1 MEITKEKHIQIF
13 VTLDKIN
20 RINETIKRHLSY
32 ETSITNDAM
41 IKQWTEMRNN
51 LAQQLQHLLS
61 EETEIM
67 FQTAA

>member
-13 VTLDKIN
+13 VTLDRIN
-20 RINETIKRHLSY
+20 RINETIKRYLSY

-41 IKQWTEMRNN
+41 IKQWTDMRNN

>member
-1 MEITKEKHIQIF
+1 MEITKEKYIQIF
-13 VTLDKIN
+13 VTLDRIN
-20 RINETIKRHLSY
+20 RINETIKRYLSY

-51 LAQQLQHLLS
+51 LVQQLQGLIS

-67 FQTAA
+67 FQTAV